1 MENIKHPT
9 EIDKL
14 YNDKEITYKEASE
27 LRDKWGNLSESE
39 KKNYTLSKSKSKS
52 SSSKIS
58 DREIQEK
65 ILENLRNI
73 RTSNNSIKGWVT
85 FFGILQIIGIIAA
98 IVVYN
103 S

>member
-14 YNDKEITYKEASE
+14 YNDKEITLKEARE
-27 LRDKWGNLSESE
+27 LRVKWGNLSESE
-39 KKNYTLSKSKSKS
+39 KKTYSLSKST
-52 SSSKIS
+52 SSKIS

-65 ILENLRNI
+65 ILENLRDI

-98 IVVYN
+98 IIIYN

>member
-14 YNDKEITYKEASE
+14 YNDKEITLNEASE
-27 LRDKWGNLSESE
+27 LRDKWGELSESE
-39 KKNYTLSKSKSKS
+39 KKNYTPPKSKST
-52 SSSKIS
+52 SSKIS

-65 ILENLRNI
+65 ILANLRDI
-73 RTSNNSIKGWVT
+73 SSSNSYIKGWVT
-85 FFGILQIIGIIAA
+85 FFGVLQILGIIIAFV
-98 IVVYN
+98 IFN

>member
-14 YNDKEITYKEASE
+14 YNDKQITLVEASE
-27 LRDKWGNLSESE
+27 LRAKWGELSESE
-39 KKNYTLSKSKSKS
+39 KKSHTLSKSKST
-52 SSSKIS
+52 SSKIS

-73 RTSNNSIKGWVT
+73 RNSNNSIKGWIT
-85 FFGILQIIGIIAA
+85 FFGILQILGIIAA
-98 IVVYN
+98 LVIYN

>member
-14 YNDKEITYKEASE
+14 YNDKQITLVEASE
-27 LRDKWGNLSESE
+27 LRVKWGELSESE
-39 KKNYTLSKSKSKS
+39 KKSHTLSKSKST
-52 SSSKIS
+52 SSKIS

-73 RTSNNSIKGWVT
+73 RNSNNSIKGWIT
-85 FFGILQIIGIIAA
+85 FFGILQILGIIAA
-98 IVVYN
+98 LVIYN

>member
-1 MENIKHPT
+1 MKNLKHPT

-14 YNDKEITYKEASE
+14 YNDKQISLGEATE
-27 LRDKWGNLSESE
+27 LRTKWGELSESE
-39 KKNYTLSKSKSKS
+39 KKNYTLSKSKSTS
-52 SSSKIS
+52 SEIS

-73 RTSNNSIKGWVT
+73 RNSNSSIKGWVT
-85 FFGILQIIGIIAA
+85 FFGILQILGILAA
-98 IVVYN
+98 IVIYN